1 MRHKCYEESGDRRDG
16 SAVKSMCFRRPEFA
30 FQHSG
35 QAAPN
40 QRSLSLYIHTTPS
53 HTCRH
58 ACTHPH
64 KHAHTLTHMCIHT
77 HTRTFKNTINLKRE
91 RDSRAESGG
100 APLQSQPLG
109 GGVQGQPGTH
119 TEFQT
124 SLATICQSVVSMAF

>member
-40 QRSLSLYIHTTPS
+40 QRSLFLYIHTTPS

-91 RDSRAESGG
+91 ILEQRMVVHPFNPSPWEEEFRVSLGHTLSSRPAW
-100 APLQSQPLG
+100 LQS
-109 GGVQGQPGTH
+109 V
-119 TEFQT
+119 
-124 SLATICQSVVSMAF
+124 SL